1 MAILA
6 DNNVT
11 HTEFSDQVNKCLP
24 SIPYDFTPIP
34 AEGRRDFTDARVFT
48 IDPAGSDGEGQE
60 SEGLKTNVSLSLFV
74 IDVVTVYSVG
84 RCVVYSKTR

>member
-48 IDPAGSDGEGQE
+48 IDPAGSDGKGWETEG
-60 SEGLKTNVSLSLFV
+60 GGVNLYLTASLCC
-74 IDVVTVYSVG
+74 I
-84 RCVVYSKTR
+84 